1 VYTPR
6 PRFLVLGVFVLL
18 ALAAP
23 VPASAQQHLPGDDDL
38 RHMLRYLVE
47 DGEAPGVVLGVL
59 DPDGSTRVV
68 AYGSSGPEGRSVGPR
83 SVFEIGSITKT
94 FTATLLAD
102 MVLRGEVALDD
113 PASRYL
119 PDHVAMPSFE
129 GREITLLDLALHR
142 SALPTTPTDLGNI
155 GRRNTGVSYT
165 VEDAY
170 AFLSDYALPRAP
182 GSRFEYSNFGYG
194 LLGHVLGRAAGSSY
208 RELVGARILAP
219 LGMEQTTFDAAEAG
233 DWMTTGHRGGDPVRY
248 RTDLEIFDG
257 AGGLRSTA
265 ADLLKYM
272 AAHVGEPRTDLER
285 ATRFAIEVRDT
296 VSQGGAGRG
305 LAWGTVVHPGQA
317 PVIAHGGGTVG
328 YSSMLTVMPDRATG
342 MVLLANDA
350 AFDDNLALTLLYP
363 DPPPADWERV
373 SVDPAVLGRYV
384 GEYRTTSGSTSF
396 IRLEGDGALTY
407 QPDGR
412 VRARL
417 YPTSDTTFYML
428 RSAWSF
434 TFRPGE
440 DGGMEM
446 VMAVDQRE
454 PSADGHTTVARRVSI
469 STPPPA
475 RVAGNVGRLDGSAT
489 QWTLLALAVLV
500 TGAALGALRRL
511 RVRRRHIAH

>member
-328 YSSMLTVMPDRATG
+328 YSSMLTVMTDRATG
-342 MVLLANDA
+342 LVLLANDA

-363 DPPPADWERV
+363 DPPPAEWERV

-384 GEYRTTSGSTSF
+384 GEYRTTSGSKSF

-440 DGGMEM
+440 DDGMEM

-454 PSADGHTTVARRVSI
+454 PRDEGRVRVARRVGNSA
-469 STPPPA
+469 PPPA
-475 RVAGNVGRLDGSAT
+475 RVAGNVGRLEGSVT
-489 QWTLLALAVLV
+489 QWALLALAVLV

-511 RVRRRHIAH
+511 RVRRRHVAH